1 MKIAVIGEESVVRGF
16 ALAGVREGTVV
27 SDPDGAEGAFER
39 YQEDPSIG
47 VIIVHDRIG
56 LRIEERLEKAR
67 RERKAFPMIVVCPGP
82 EGRLPYEDAF
92 TRSVRILSGFGKS
105 QLGGVHESKR

>member
-1 MKIAVIGEESVVRGF
+1 MRIAVIGEESMVRGF
-16 ALAGVREGTVV
+16 AMAGVREATIV
-27 SDPDGAEGAFER
+27 SSPDAAEEAFVRYLGDPT
-39 YQEDPSIG
+39 IG
-47 VIIVHDRIG
+47 VIIIHDRIA

-105 QLGGVHESKR
+105 QLGGGAR